1 MTDSIY
7 DQLNAYGTVAKQRFV
22 DNFSG
27 SALDTDRW
35 NVTTTGNGAATM
47 SDEADGGLKITS
59 DSGATGGIMINFN
72 NIRQYSQTGS
82 VCIFVGKRTSASDAQ
97 MLGGLS
103 SNTALNEDVASI
115 KDYTGYAGNKQFATA
130 NNGSWQTQDTT
141 VAKST
146 NYNSY
151 KIELLSSS
159 VTMSVDGLT
168 EITNSTQVPDAP
180 VQPFFYASE
189 SAGAASAKSAQ
200 IKYMECYNT

>member
-1 MTDSIY
+1 MTKSMY
-7 DQLNAYGTVAKQRFV
+7 DQLNAHGTVAKQRFV
-22 DNFSG
+22 ETFSG
-27 SALDTDRW
+27 SGLDTDRW

-180 VQPFFYASE
+180 VQPFFYTSE

>member
-1 MTDSIY
+1 MTKSMY
-7 DQLNAYGTVAKQRFV
+7 DQLNPHGTVAKQRFV
-22 DNFSG
+22 ETFSG
-27 SALDTDRW
+27 SGLDTDRW

>member
-1 MTDSIY
+1 MTKSIY

-22 DNFSG
+22 ENFSG
-27 SALDTDRW
+27 TALDTDRW

>member
-1 MTDSIY
+1 MTKSMY
-7 DQLNAYGTVAKQRFV
+7 DQLNAHGTVAKQRFV
-22 DNFSG
+22 ETFSG
-27 SALDTDRW
+27 SGLDTDRW

>member
-22 DNFSG
+22 ENFSG
-27 SALDTDRW
+27 TALDTDRW

>member
-1 MTDSIY
+1 MTKSMY
-7 DQLNAYGTVAKQRFV
+7 DQLNAHGTVAKQRFV
-22 DNFSG
+22 ETFSG
-27 SALDTDRW
+27 SGLDTDRW

-72 NIRQYSQTGS
+72 NIRHYSQTGS

-180 VQPFFYASE
+180 VQPFFYTSE

>member
-1 MTDSIY
+1 MTKSMY
-7 DQLNAYGTVAKQRFV
+7 DQLNAHGTVAKQRFV
-22 DNFSG
+22 ETFSG
-27 SALDTDRW
+27 SGLDTDRW

-200 IKYMECYNT
+200 IRYMEAYNT